1 MFFLGRNRRFDVTY
15 AGKRTGP
22 ARFLPEGTYDIT
34 CAREFRYDG
43 ARQHYLNRA
52 LNAADLLLGIIS
64 MDDNAEAYWSDYDGD
79 DIYDDLRSTPARL
92 RMNACPD
99 PVRPASMNPSW
110 SCRGERER

>member
-79 DIYDDLRSTPARL
+79 DIYGDFTVDAGTVTNERL
-92 RMNACPD
+92 SGPGTAGIHESI
-99 PVRPASMNPSW
+99 V
-110 SCRGERER
+110 EL